1 MTSKYTTEPQGKTTT
16 KKKTQ
21 HDTDTKKRCKDE
33 WNRIKDQDMN
43 PQPLQQMLLGKVVI
57 CLQKTETTSMPVH
70 PV

>member
-43 PQPLQQMLLGKVVI
+43 PHSHV
-57 CLQKTETTSMPVH
+57 
-70 PV
+70 